1 MDPELD
7 DEGRNDDGE
16 GGDGVVCESGG
27 MGWWEVRKWER
38 GVWVEL
44 ERVTE

>member
-7 DEGRNDDGE
+7 DEGRNGDGG

-27 MGWWEVRKWER
+27 MGWWGGEEVGER
-38 GVWVEL
+38 GL
-44 ERVTE
+44 G